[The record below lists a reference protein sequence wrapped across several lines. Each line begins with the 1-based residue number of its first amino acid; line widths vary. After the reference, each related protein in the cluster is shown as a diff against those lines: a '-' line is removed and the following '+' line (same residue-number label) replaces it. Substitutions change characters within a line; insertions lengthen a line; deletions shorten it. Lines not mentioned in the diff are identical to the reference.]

1 MKKIKRI
8 QFKKYKILKI
18 SGRYF
23 INMSNENVFV
33 VIDGIK
39 YYNIKRKDLRFMGM
53 KFPEKEVLPITEA
66 ELEKIEN
73 MKVEYEKFVNRFVN
87 QMFELGFN
95 I

>member
-1 MKKIKRI
+1 MKKIKQI